1 MLCVLSAA
9 GIIAVLWAI
18 NRLHAR
24 SAVLYFEE
32 LPPEVITRLGFFF
45 VPPAQAS
52 ELPPSQQF

>member
-1 MLCVLSAA
+1 MLSAA

-32 LPPEVITRLGFFF
+32 LPPEVITRLGLFF